1 VIPQKLS
8 LANFMCY
15 RQVDLDFAGIH
26 VACLAG
32 ANGAGKSALLDAI
45 TWALWGK
52 ARARRDDD
60 LIRLGEDEM
69 SVELTFDLGDQTYR
83 VLRQRKAGKRGSS
96 LLDFQVLSPPSV
108 PPNGG
113 EVEGGQW
120 RSIAESVIRDTQAKI
135 ERVLRLD
142 YDTFVN
148 SAFLR
153 QGHADEFTVKTAAER
168 KRVLGDI
175 LGLDRWAD
183 YEERAKARLRDIE
196 GEARAVELRLKEI
209 ESELTRRPEYEAEL
223 EEARKAVEESGTAL
237 REAQDAYQQVE
248 TARTELRHAEA
259 QIVELGERVA
269 QVERELAL
277 LAEERAEREG
287 RLADYENLLA
297 RAGKVEAGYA
307 AYQQA
312 VEQERVLG
320 AKLQQSVE
328 LNERRMRL
336 EAQLTEARHAVETE
350 REVVAHRI
358 PELEARLP
366 DEVLVAEYEEA
377 QAQLTHLLQL
387 SEGREAARDD
397 LARIAEEQAALRA
410 RNESLRVEMDALKEK
425 IAQLEQADAECPL
438 CTQPLTE
445 DHRVQLL
452 SQLQAEGEIKGDTY
466 RGNQASAEALTKQAQ
481 ALARQIDESG
491 ALLGELPDLQRRE
504 ATLAE
509 RVGQGLQAQ
518 EELAGT
524 QAELAALEKRLA
536 DKDYGHDVQ
545 AELAQVLAQAGELG
559 YDAAAHQ
566 AARQAV
572 TDGQPF
578 AEQKLRLDAAQAGK
592 KDEKAALKRL
602 EGTEKRLN
610 KQIEDDQARR
620 LELEE
625 EAEKLRERLK
635 DAQAVEAD
643 LQRVRGEE
651 AAARQRLGAAQQSLE
666 ACKGLERQ
674 REDKRKR
681 QDTLAEE
688 QSIYDELRTAFGVK
702 GVPAMIIEAVVPEIE
717 AEADRLLG
725 RMTGGSTQVNFI
737 MQRETQAGD
746 VRETLDIK
754 ISDDL
759 GERPYENYSGGEQ
772 FRVNFAIRIA
782 LSRLLARRAGAQLQT
797 LVIDEGFG
805 TQDTQGRERLVE
817 AINAIQDDFA
827 RVLVITH
834 IDELKDAFPARIEVT
849 KTAEGSVVEVV

>member
-1 VIPQKLS
+1 
-8 LANFMCY
+8 
-15 RQVDLDFAGIH
+15 
-26 VACLAG
+26 
-32 ANGAGKSALLDAI
+32 
-45 TWALWGK
+45 
-52 ARARRDDD
+52 
-60 LIRLGEDEM
+60 
-69 SVELTFDLGDQTYR
+69 
-83 VLRQRKAGKRGSS
+83 
-96 LLDFQVLSPPSV
+96 
-108 PPNGG
+108 
-113 EVEGGQW
+113 
-120 RSIAESVIRDTQAKI
+120 
-135 ERVLRLD
+135 
-142 YDTFVN
+142 
-148 SAFLR
+148 
-153 QGHADEFTVKTAAER
+153 
-168 KRVLGDI
+168 
-175 LGLDRWAD
+175 
-183 YEERAKARLRDIE
+183 
-196 GEARAVELRLKEI
+196 
-209 ESELTRRPEYEAEL
+209 
-223 EEARKAVEESGTAL
+223 
-237 REAQDAYQQVE
+237 
-248 TARTELRHAEA
+248 
-259 QIVELGERVA
+259 
-269 QVERELAL
+269 
-277 LAEERAEREG
+277 
-287 RLADYENLLA
+287 
-297 RAGKVEAGYA
+297 
-307 AYQQA
+307 
-312 VEQERVLG
+312 
-320 AKLQQSVE
+320 
-328 LNERRMRL
+328 
-336 EAQLTEARHAVETE
+336 
-350 REVVAHRI
+350 
-358 PELEARLP
+358 
-366 DEVLVAEYEEA
+366 
-377 QAQLTHLLQL
+377 
-387 SEGREAARDD
+387 
-397 LARIAEEQAALRA
+397 
-410 RNESLRVEMDALKEK
+410 
-425 IAQLEQADAECPL
+425 
-438 CTQPLTE
+438 
-445 DHRVQLL
+445 
-452 SQLQAEGEIKGDTY
+452 
-466 RGNQASAEALTKQAQ
+466 
-481 ALARQIDESG
+481 
-491 ALLGELPDLQRRE
+491 
-504 ATLAE
+504 
-509 RVGQGLQAQ
+509 
-518 EELAGT
+518 
-524 QAELAALEKRLA
+524 LEKRLA
-536 DKDYGHDVQ
+536 DKDYGHNVQ

>member
-1 VIPQKLS
+1 MIPQKLS

>member
-1 VIPQKLS
+1 MIPQKLV

-15 RQVDLDFAGIH
+15 RQAELNFAGIH

-32 ANGAGKSALLDAI
+32 ANGAGKSALLDAV

-52 ARARRDDD
+52 ARARRDDE

-69 SVELTFDLGDQTYR
+69 SVELIFDLGEQTYR
-83 VLRQRKAGKRGSS
+83 VLRQRTAGKRGSS
-96 LLDFQVLSPPSV
+96 LLDFQIQESSPPV
-108 PPNGG
+108 GG
-113 EVEGGQW
+113 IEGGKPW
-120 RSIAESVIRDTQAKI
+120 RSIAESTMRDTQARI
-135 ERVLRLD
+135 EHVLRLD

-175 LGLDRWAD
+175 LGLDRWAE
-183 YEERAKARLRDIE
+183 YEERAKERLRTIE
-196 GEARAVELRLKEI
+196 SEARAVELRLEEI
-209 ESELTRRPEYEAEL
+209 EAELARRPEYEAEL
-223 EEARKAVEESGTAL
+223 EAAKKAVEELGAAL
-237 REAQDAYQQVE
+237 EKAQAAYQQIE
-248 TARTELRHAEA
+248 TARTELRHAEEQVA
-259 QIVELGERVA
+259 ELGERVDQA
-269 QVERELAL
+269 ERELAS
-277 LAEERAEREG
+277 LAEERSSREG
-287 RLADYENLLA
+287 RLAEYEELLA
-297 RAGKVEAGYA
+297 RSKEIKAGYT

-312 VEQERVLG
+312 VEQERALG

-336 EAQLTEARHAVETE
+336 EAQLAEARHAVETE
-350 REVVAHRI
+350 REVIARRI

-366 DEVLVAEYEEA
+366 DDALLAEYEEV
-377 QAQLTHLLQL
+377 QAQLTHLQQL
-387 SEGREAARDD
+387 SESREAARDD
-397 LARIAEEQAALRA
+397 LVRIAEEQAALQA

-425 IAQLEQADAECPL
+425 IAQLEQAGAECPL

-452 SQLQAEGEIKGDTY
+452 SQFQVEGRDKGDMF
-466 RGNQASAEALTKQAQ
+466 RGNQATAKALAEQAQ
-481 ALARQIDESG
+481 ALGRQIEESG
-491 ALLGELPDLQRRE
+491 AMLGELPTLQRRE
-504 ATLAE
+504 AALAE
-509 RVGQGLQAQ
+509 RVGQGLQAK
-518 EELAGT
+518 EGLVDA
-524 QAELAALEKRLA
+524 QAELAALEKRLT
-536 DKDYGHDVQ
+536 DKDYGREVQ
-545 AELAQVLAQAGELG
+545 AEMARVLAQAQALG
-559 YDAAAHQ
+559 YDAAAYE

-572 TDGQPF
+572 ADGQPF
-578 AEQKLRLDAAQAGK
+578 AEQKVRLDAARAGK
-592 KDEKAALKRL
+592 KDEQAALKRL
-602 EGTEKRLN
+602 EETEKRLG
-610 KQIEDDQARR
+610 KQMAGDRARR
-620 LELEE
+620 VELEKAVE
-625 EAEKLRERLK
+625 ELRVRLK
-635 DAQAVEAD
+635 DARAVEAE

-681 QDTLAEE
+681 RDELAGE
-688 QSIYDELRTAFGVK
+688 QSIYDDLRMAFGVK
-702 GVPAMIIEAVVPEIE
+702 GVPAMIIEAAVPEIE
-717 AEADRLLG
+717 AEADRLLDH
-725 RMTGGSTQVNFI
+725 MTGGSTRVNFV

-772 FRVNFAIRIA
+772 FRVDFAIRIA

-805 TQDTQGRERLVE
+805 TQDAQGRERLVE
-817 AINAIQDDFA
+817 AINAIQDDFT

-849 KTAEGSVVEVV
+849 KTPEGSVVEVV

>member
-1 VIPQKLS
+1 MIPQKLS

-610 KQIEDDQARR
+610 KQIEGDQARR

>member
-805 TQDTQGRERLVE
+805 TQDAQGRERLVE

-834 IDELKDAFPARIEVT
+834 IDELRDAFPARIEVT